1 MAMDDELPKKKP
13 VHEIGQDL
21 SLLSVEELAER
32 IATLKAEM
40 ARLEASMAAKRASRT
55 SADQFF
61 KR

>member
-1 MAMDDELPKKKP
+1 MTMDELPKKKP

-32 IATLKAEM
+32 IAALKSEI
-40 ARLEASMAAKRASRT
+40 ARLEASMAAKRASKS

>member
-32 IATLKAEM
+32 IATLKAEI